1 MERKEYLLSDND
13 KRFGLDLVE
22 ARKNDN
28 DNAVFDAVHKTANKI
43 MKEDSTIERLAWV
56 QERKYR
62 GKWEHRCG
70 EYYFKNKENKQ

>member
-1 MERKEYLLSDND
+1 
-13 KRFGLDLVE
+13 
-22 ARKNDN
+22 
-28 DNAVFDAVHKTANKI
+28 